1 VTDNTLICIIVAAMT
16 DNTLICII
24 VAAMIGGCTA
34 CSVSKHR
41 IDIEKLRIEHDHKIE
56 LLEASLKQTAPK
68 P

>member
-1 VTDNTLICIIVAAMT
+1 MSDNTVV
-16 DNTLICII
+16 CII

-41 IDIEKLRIEHDHKIE
+41 MDVEKLRIEHDHKIE